1 MNVATSPLTG
11 PRAPCTKDEE
21 PARLI
26 NLFTPE
32 LPVHPADTRHNSP
45 CFRQGPR
52 LPLGTPAG
60 RPLCTQPYGLKL

>member
-11 PRAPCTKDEE
+11 PQAPCTKDEE

-32 LPVHPADTRHNSP
+32 LPVHPADTQHSSP
-45 CFRQGPR
+45 CSRQGPR
-52 LPLGTPAG
+52 LPRALQQKDPFA
-60 RPLCTQPYGLKL
+60 PNLMALS